1 MKPKVTS
8 LKGVTVKVSKA
19 QVDIPPPPPIKTRR
33 KRKEV
38 PNTTPTNGKPIF
50 RQVVT
55 HDNPYN
61 RPNDNKRDIGNDVNS
76 DVKPDF
82 TRDTTCDTT
91 HINVHNT
98 KFVPTNNPYNRP
110 NENKRDLNADSKSVK
125 ISIEVKSSKINSDSD
140 DSSKYS
146 HIISNHD
153 TSIIPTIKH
162 IPKPSQPVIELPE
175 EPVHTYGLT
184 FDMYVRS
191 NECSDTGNTGNNNNN
206 NNNSIHGDICKNNVC
221 ITSSTAFLDEKTKST
236 NAAIEN
242 EYNNILK
249 IHNRTE
255 FTREPSKSLNSIL
268 HHHTH
273 RNGSFTNTIVLR
285 ECDDTFIT
293 FRHKT
298 VLISSTN
305 LTKFWK
311 VYETYKST
319 HNIVIDSRLQ
329 LLIMYATMAYADELL
344 VYNAYKPKIINLYDY
359 CSDLFKI
366 AASELNIR
374 QIQELFIMKMIISY
388 YLSACGIPW
397 QVNQIMNN
405 LKELHR
411 YCANGITKKS
421 ILDIMINYI
430 RCRSVE
436 SFDRSHVS
444 TLYELFHTYF
454 SRRAYVYDDEI
465 CTDDVIIRKWDI
477 KNITTEE
484 IYLTFML
491 LKESNFMFVKNDDM

>member
-19 QVDIPPPPPIKTRR
+19 QVDIPPPPPVKTRR

-38 PNTTPTNGKPIF
+38 PNTTPTNGKPII
-50 RQVVT
+50 RPVT
-55 HDNPYN
+55 TTSHSMVTDNPYN
-61 RPNDNKRDIGNDVNS
+61 RPYEPMNETRT
-76 DVKPDF
+76 DVKSE
-82 TRDTTCDTT
+82 
-91 HINVHNT
+91 
-98 KFVPTNNPYNRP
+98 NPYNRP
-110 NENKRDLNADSKSVK
+110 SVN
-125 ISIEVKSSKINSDSD
+125 ISIEVKSSRSNYEHGDSNGLSNGKQLLSTVTNGLSNSKMDLP
-140 DSSKYS
+140 Y
-146 HIISNHD
+146 
-153 TSIIPTIKH
+153 IKH
-162 IPKPSQPVIELPE
+162 VPKPLQPVIELPD
-175 EPVHTYGLT
+175 EPINSCKLT
-184 FDMYVRS
+184 SDMYIHSIDS
-191 NECSDTGNTGNNNNN
+191 NS
-206 NNNSIHGDICKNNVC
+206 KN
-221 ITSSTAFLDEKTKST
+221 IFLDEKSKIT
-236 NAAIEN
+236 NAAIES
-242 EYNNILK
+242 EYQNILK

-255 FTREPSKSLNSIL
+255 FNREPSKSLNSIL

-273 RNGSFTNTIVLR
+273 RNGSFNDTIILR
-285 ECDDTFIT
+285 EHDDTFIT

-305 LTKFWK
+305 LTRFWK

-344 VYNAYKPKIINLYDY
+344 VYNTYKPSIVNLYDY

-388 YLSACGIPW
+388 YLSEISIPW

-411 YCANGITKKS
+411 YCASGITKKS

-430 RCRSVE
+430 RCRSVDQ
-436 SFDRSHVS
+436 FDRNHVS
-444 TLYELFHTYF
+444 SLYELFHTYF
-454 SRRAYVYDDEI
+454 SRRAYMYDDDI
-465 CTDDVIIRKWDI
+465 CTDEVIIRKWSI
-477 KNITTEE
+477 KNLTLEE
-484 IYLTFML
+484 VYLAFML